1 MMSWH
6 GLGMRNLDWKN
17 YGGSFDITEKI
28 DKKSYL
34 EKKMSASSFWDDKDE
49 AQSVVGE
56 LSACR
61 NVLDPFMR
69 LEARVNDYL
78 ALTELIQEDA
88 SNSDLLTEAEEEWPK
103 LLGNLEQVELVS
115 FFNGKFDKNN
125 AIITLHPGSGGTE
138 SCDWASMLLRMYSR
152 WIERR
157 GFRGEIVDLQSGD
170 VAGIK
175 SATIIVTGEYAY
187 GNIKAERG
195 VHRLV
200 RISPFD
206 SSKRRHT
213 SFAAVEVAPEV
224 NEDIDIEIDESD
236 LRVDTFRSSGA
247 GGQHV
252 NTTDSAIR
260 ITHIPTGIVVACQ
273 NERSQHQNRATA
285 MRVLRSK
292 LYDKQATE
300 LKQERQNET
309 GPKEENAWG
318 SQIRSYVLHPYQ
330 MVKDLRTNV
339 ETSDTT
345 GVLDGDIQPFIEA
358 YLRTAN

>member
-1 MMSWH
+1 
-6 GLGMRNLDWKN
+6 
-17 YGGSFDITEKI
+17 
-28 DKKSYL
+28 
-34 EKKMSASSFWDDKDE
+34 MSAPAFWDDKDE
-49 AQSVVGE
+49 AQNVVSE

-61 NVLDPFMR
+61 AVLDPFIR
-69 LEARVNDYL
+69 LEVRVNDYL
-78 ALTELIQEDA
+78 ALTELIQEDG
-88 SNSDLLTEAEEEWPK
+88 SNSDLLAEADKEWPTLRSNIEELE
-103 LLGNLEQVELVS
+103 LLS
-115 FFNGKFDKNN
+115 FLNGKFDKNN

-138 SCDWASMLLRMYSR
+138 SCDWANMLYRMYSR

-157 GFRGEIVDLQSGD
+157 KYRGQILDLQSGD

-187 GNIKAERG
+187 GNLKAERG

-206 SSKRRHT
+206 SNKRRHT

-224 NEDIDIEIDESD
+224 NDDIDIDIDESE
-236 LRVDTFRSSGA
+236 LRVDTFRASGA

-260 ITHIPTGIVVACQ
+260 ITHMPSGIVVSCQ

-292 LYDKQATE
+292 LYDKQVTE
-300 LKQERQNET
+300 LEQERKNET

-330 MVKDLRTNV
+330 MVKDLRTDV

-345 GVLDGDIQPFIEA
+345 GVLDGNVQPFIEA
-358 YLRTAN
+358 YLRTANRNDR